1 MGANCCG
8 REVKHVPAKGNLF
21 AYITTDLRT
30 FLTFLCA
37 LFLVMAIVLLPTPL
51 RSTFVIKTLSLAS
64 VIAGSVYAIEG
75 AWESLKERRLDVNLL
90 MVLAAAGAVLLGD
103 FFEAAGLLFLFSL
116 SGTLEAMA
124 MSKTKSAIAE
134 LMKLRPE
141 EALLIEGDSERMVP
155 VKDLRVGQIV
165 RVAPFDVIPVDGL
178 VSRGASSVDAS
189 AMTGESRSVNVSE
202 GDKVLAGTQNL
213 DGLLTIEVSAEL
225 GDSTLDKIV
234 ALVEE
239 AQENKASGE
248 RVSKWFGERYT
259 LFVMASFVVSLA
271 VRLWVL
277 RQAGYVSVYDS
288 LTLLVGMS
296 PCALVISTPAT
307 TLSALAWAARNGI
320 LVRGGEF
327 IEKAGLTSAI
337 AFDKTGTLT
346 VGRPQLVEVCVCSEP
361 VSAAIEEDHC
371 WMGHGE
377 MSNESKDVLA
387 YAAAAE
393 RYANHPLALAILNR
407 AEEEKV
413 PRWESDEATV
423 VPGRG
428 IRASVNNKRVLIG
441 SVRLLEQFN
450 LSVPEAMQERI
461 SQMQGDGLTASF
473 VAIDDHVVAF
483 GFADQ
488 ARKEAKPALAKL
500 RELGVKKL
508 LLLSGDNQ
516 PTVDAVSAGLGIDS
530 PRGGLLPHE
539 KSDTITEL
547 AKTENVMMVGDGV
560 NDAPSLAAATV
571 GVAMGGL
578 GSDVALNAADIVLM
592 KDDLAMIPTLI
603 QLGRKTNRV
612 VKANLFFAAGVVVC
626 LTLGSLTGHLPLLA
640 AVIGHEGST
649 VIVILFGLRL
659 LAGP

>member
-1 MGANCCG
+1 MSSACCG
-8 REVKHVPAKGNLF
+8 PSAKKRHSKGFSLGVIF
-21 AYITTDLRT
+21 SDLRT
-30 FLTFLCA
+30 FLTALCG
-37 LFLVMAIVLLPTPL
+37 LFLVLAVVSLALP
-51 RSTFVIKTLSLAS
+51 RHGDFISRTLSLAA
-64 VIAGSVYAIEG
+64 VIAGSIYAIEG
-75 AWESLKERRLDVNLL
+75 AWESLKAKSLDVNLL
-90 MVLAAAGAVLLGD
+90 MILAAAGAVFLGD

-134 LMKLRPE
+134 LMKLRPD
-141 EALLIEGDSERMVP
+141 EALLIEGDEERLVP
-155 VKDLRVGQIV
+155 VRELKLGQSV
-165 RVAPFDVIPVDGL
+165 RVAPFSALPVDGI
-178 VSRGASSVDAS
+178 VSRGSSSIDAS
-189 AMTGESRSVNVSE
+189 AMTGESRPVNVAE
-202 GDKVLAGTQNL
+202 GDRVLAGTQNL
-213 DGLLTIEVSAEL
+213 DGLLTIEVAAEV

-259 LFVMASFVVSLA
+259 VFVMVAFVVSLLI
-271 VRLWVL
+271 RLFWVK
-277 RQAGYVSVYDS
+277 QTGYASVYDS

-346 VGRPQLVEVCVCSEP
+346 VGKPQLVEVCVCSAP
-361 VSAAIEEDHC
+361 VSTGLEEDHC
-371 WMGHGE
+371 WMGHGA
-377 MSNESKDVLA
+377 MSTEAMDVLA

-393 RYANHPLALAILNR
+393 RYANHPLAQAILSK
-407 AEEEKV
+407 AEEVKA

-428 IRASVNNKRVLIG
+428 IRATVNSKRVLIG
-441 SVRLLEQFN
+441 SIRLLEQYQ
-450 LSVPEAMQERI
+450 LSVPEGMKERI
-461 SQMQGDGLTASF
+461 GQMQGDGLTASF

-488 ARKEAKPALAKL
+488 PRKEAKPALAKL

-539 KSDTITEL
+539 KSDTITAL
-547 AKTENVMMVGDGV
+547 AKQENVMMVGDGV

-603 QLGRKTNRV
+603 QLGRKTNRI
-612 VKANLFFAAGVVVC
+612 VKANLFFAAGVVIC
-626 LTLGSLTGHLPLLA
+626 LTIGSLTGHLPLLA

-649 VIVILFGLRL
+649 VIVILVGLRL